1 MLIIRAD
8 EHGGPE
14 VLHPVTTADP
24 EPAAGQVLVDLVWS
38 GVLSLDTLLRRGAV
52 PPSFTVEFPWT
63 PGQGGAGVVTAVGD
77 QVDQHWLGRRVLVDD
92 QGSYVE
98 RMATGVDRLIPVPDE
113 VELDQAM
120 ALLHDGGTALG
131 LLTTAIEE
139 SADPQVVAIMPA
151 AGGAGSI
158 LVQLAQRRGDH
169 VVAVVGGPQKAD
181 LARSLGAEVVLDHH
195 DGRWLDQL
203 AAVQP
208 SVIFDGVGGADAS
221 ALPATV
227 RPGGSYLNYG
237 NAGGD
242 FAGDLSG
249 IAARAGIRAIG
260 GEILGRLA
268 AGRRERQLRI
278 LQRAAD
284 GEIRAHI
291 GGRYPLAEA
300 AEAHRALAGRAVAG
314 KLLLDCRT
322 S

>member
-1 MLIIRAD
+1 
-8 EHGGPE
+8 
-14 VLHPVTTADP
+14 
-24 EPAAGQVLVDLVWS
+24 
-38 GVLSLDTLLRRGAV
+38 
-52 PPSFTVEFPWT
+52 
-63 PGQGGAGVVTAVGD
+63 VV
-77 QVDQHWLGRRVLVDD
+77 
-92 QGSYVE
+92 S
-98 RMATGVDRLIPVPDE
+98 
-113 VELDQAM
+113 
-120 ALLHDGGTALG
+120 
-131 LLTTAIEE
+131 
-139 SADPQVVAIMPA
+139 
-151 AGGAGSI
+151 
-158 LVQLAQRRGDH
+158 
-169 VVAVVGGPQKAD
+169 VVGGPQKAD

-268 AGRRERQLRI
+268 VGRRERQLRI